1 MVGGLENKVSR
12 LLVAGLRKADL
23 YRTELVVCLSP
34 HYKFLEDQAC
44 VSFIFLSSVPN
55 TVPATERMLHK
66 YFLSEQK
73 ID

>member
-12 LLVAGLRKADL
+12 QLVAGLRKADL
-23 YRTELVVCLSP
+23 YRTELVVHLSP
-34 HYKFLEDQAC
+34 YYKFLEDQAC
-44 VSFIFLSSVPN
+44 VSFIFVSSAPN